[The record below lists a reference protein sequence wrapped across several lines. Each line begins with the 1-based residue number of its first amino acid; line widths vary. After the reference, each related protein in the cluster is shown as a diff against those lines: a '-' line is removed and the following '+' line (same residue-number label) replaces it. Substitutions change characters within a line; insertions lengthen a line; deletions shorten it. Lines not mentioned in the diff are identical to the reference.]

1 MYRVPRQQAV
11 TRARREPG
19 GPIAAGFLLA
29 LALLWLC
36 PLPTSAGGLSTVPRE
51 APPRFNLTDLAGR
64 QRSLE
69 EFTGQVVLVTFWAS
83 WCTPC
88 IEEMPT
94 IRRLSEAMADQPFTV
109 VGVNVG
115 EGPRRARAAAGRL
128 GIAFPVLLDRD
139 SAIFNAWGADVLPT
153 AYVLDAIGRVRYIAR
168 GPLAWDR
175 DDIIEE
181 LKHLAAE
188 QTARSE

>member
-1 MYRVPRQQAV
+1 MLLTLSLLCLAPHPAPALELSQVSG
-11 TRARREPG
+11 TLSPG
-19 GPIAAGFLLA
+19 LR
-29 LALLWLC
+29 
-36 PLPTSAGGLSTVPRE
+36 LP
-51 APPRFNLTDLAGR
+51 DLAGR

-69 EFTGQVVLVTFWAS
+69 EFAGQVVLVTFWAS

-94 IRRLSEAMADQPFTV
+94 IRRLSEAMADQAFAV

-115 EGPRRARAAAGRL
+115 ESQRRVQAAAGRL

-139 SAIFNAWGADVLPT
+139 SAAFEAWGADVLPT
-153 AYVLDAIGRVRYIAR
+153 AYVLDGIGRVRYIAR
-168 GPLAWDR
+168 GPLQWDR
-175 DDIIEE
+175 GDIIEA

-188 QTARSE
+188 QTSRSE